1 MHKVVELYPRLG
13 KAKHPPQDLPRH
25 LQDLKDQL
33 KAEIIAALK
42 HMLRGPGGG
51 RLKKW
56 LSPKQ
61 VQAKLN
67 LSASTLRRLRQTGN
81 LPYVKFDGRVYYDPA
96 DVDLEMRT
104 RKMPRRR

>member
-13 KAKHPPQDLPRH
+13 KAKRPTRDLPRH

-42 HMLRGPGGG
+42 HMLGGPGGG
-51 RLKKW
+51 QLKKW

-61 VQAKLN
+61 VRAKLN
-67 LSASTLRRLRQTGN
+67 VSASTLRRLRQTGN
-81 LPYVKFDGRVYYDPA
+81 LPYVELGGRVYYDPF
-96 DVDLEMRT
+96 DVDQEL
-104 RKMPRRR
+104 RRRKKPLRS